1 MKKVFI
7 IASVVCLSL
16 SHQAFSQTQKK
27 VLTFQDAIK
36 IAMKNSVLLNQ
47 QKNNLTVN
55 EMQRTAAYAGLGPT
69 LSANAGAT
77 RVNGNTFNQNTGEV
91 VNGIFE
97 QLSGSINANINLFGG
112 LSQLNQVKQN
122 STLLEAQ
129 SYYINRTTQDVIN
142 TVSVQYLTVLVDIE
156 LLRIAQ
162 ENFEVLKKQL
172 EQVKAHVELGGR
184 SPVDEYT
191 QDSQTKAAEIR
202 ALQAEITLVNDKGAL
217 TQTLLLDPT
226 EQFDV
231 AKPDWDVNMIGS
243 QEIAL
248 DQLYETALRN
258 RGDFLRAKKSE
269 EAAKYSMNV
278 SRGAMIPTLSAFGT
292 LYSAYN
298 RAQGDPNVRPIED
311 QLKVDNFRKVYGLQL
326 YIPIFGGN
334 QALQNRTAYV
344 QQKVAYLNS
353 QTNTQNAEIQVKT
366 DVVRAFENFKLF
378 KRTFIVSL
386 EQLRAAEMAFEL
398 EKERYNLGVT
408 NLIDFIQANR
418 ILVQSQT
425 DRAQAEYRLLFQKVL
440 LDYATGTLKPEDLE

>member
-1 MKKVFI
+1 MKRVLLL
-7 IASVVCLSL
+7 AVVVCTGLSA
-16 SHQAFSQTQKK
+16 AFAQKK
-27 VLTFQDAIK
+27 ILTFQEAIK
-36 IAMKNSVLLNQ
+36 IAMTNSILLNQ
-47 QKNNLTVN
+47 QKNNLTLN
-55 EMQRTAAYAGLGPT
+55 EMQRTAAYAGLGPS

-91 VNGIFE
+91 VNGVFE
-97 QLSGSINANINLFGG
+97 QVSGSLNANLNIFGG
-112 LSQLNQVKQN
+112 LSQFNQVKQS

-129 SYYINRTTQDVIN
+129 AYFVNRTTQDVIN

-162 ENFEVLKKQL
+162 ENFEVLKQQL
-172 EQVKAHVELGGR
+172 EQVRIQVELGGR

-202 ALQAEITLVNDKGAL
+202 ALQAEINLINDKGAL

-231 AKPDWDVNMIGS
+231 AKPDWDINLIGS
-243 QEIAL
+243 QEFGL
-248 DQLYETALRN
+248 EQLYQTALQN
-258 RGDFLRAKKSE
+258 RGDFLRAKKNE
-269 EAAKYSMNV
+269 DAAKYSMNV

-298 RAQGDPNVRPIED
+298 RAQGDPNVRPFPD
-311 QLKVDNFRKVYGLQL
+311 QIKLDNLRKVYGLQL
-326 YIPIFGGN
+326 FIPIFGGN

-344 QQKVAYLNS
+344 QQKVAYYNS
-353 QTNTQNAEIQVKT
+353 KTITQNAEILVKT

-378 KRTFIVSL
+378 KRTFTVSI
-386 EQLRAAEMAFEL
+386 EQLTAAEKAFEL

-440 LDYATGTLKPEDLE
+440 LDYATGTLKAENLD

>member
-1 MKKVFI
+1 MKRVFI
-7 IASVVCLSL
+7 IATVVCLSL
-16 SHQAFSQTQKK
+16 SQQAVSQAQKK

-55 EMQRTAAYAGLGPT
+55 EIQRTAAYAGLGPT

-97 QLSGSINANINLFGG
+97 QLSGSINANINIFGG
-112 LSQLNQVKQN
+112 LSQYNQVKQN

-142 TVSVQYLTVLVDIE
+142 TVSIQYLLVLVDIE

-162 ENFEVLKKQL
+162 ENFEVLKQQL

-202 ALQAEITLVNDKGAL
+202 ALQAEIALVNDKGAL

-243 QEIAL
+243 QQVEL
-248 DQLYETALRN
+248 EQLYETALKN

-298 RAQGDPNVRPIED
+298 KAQGDPNVRPIED

-334 QALQNRTAYV
+334 QALQNRTVYV

-353 QTNTQNAEIQVKT
+353 KTNTQNAEIQVKT

-378 KRTFIVSL
+378 KRTFVVSL
-386 EQLRAAEMAFEL
+386 EQLTAAEKAFEL
-398 EKERYNLGVT
+398 ERERYNLGVT